1 MAVHHI
7 QMQAVKQMELPEIHA
22 HLEKELQIE
31 FLCKVE
37 HQPDSTKLM
46 LLVGED
52 LFLRAQG
59 TISLTVLLL
68 EKDSTQTAEVISSG
82 GGEGISF
89 AFGANRSFAKYCEKA
104 LECCGFH
111 NTAPEPP
118 KNKLQKMFQIFTD

>member
-7 QMQAVKQMELPEIHA
+7 QMTAVKEKELSELHA
-22 HLEKELQIE
+22 LLEKELQIE

-37 HQPDSTKLM
+37 HQPDSIKLM

-52 LFLRAQG
+52 IFLRAQG

-68 EKDSTQTAEVISSG
+68 EKDSIQTAEIISSG
-82 GGEGISF
+82 GGEGHSF

-104 LECCGFH
+104 LETCGFR
-111 NTAPEPP
+111 NTAPAP
-118 KNKLQKMFQIFTD
+118 KKKLPKILQYFTD